1 MNIKLIAKTNC
12 EFDALH
18 VAEVAGV
25 CYNRKD
31 KSDKTCDEILEQLK
45 SFWLK
50 KHYSPFEFIDYD
62 FEITDISIVA
72 LKQITRHWN
81 SNMMVKSGRYC
92 KEKNISFY
100 FPESIINSKSIND
113 EYMAM
118 LTDISKFYDKMIKL
132 GINTEDARY
141 ILPQALITEM
151 RFKISLRDFLCSFYP
166 QRHSKKAQKEIR
178 DIATDMMDAIRS
190 DCSATMLSF
199 LDWYMEEG
207 IKSVER

>member
-1 MNIKLIAKTNC
+1 MNVKLISKTNC

-18 VAEVAGV
+18 IAEVAGI
-25 CYNRKD
+25 CYDRKN
-31 KSDKTCDEILEQLK
+31 KSNKTKDELLEQLK

-62 FEITDISIVA
+62 FEITGLSIVA

-92 KEKNISFY
+92 KEKEPAFHI
-100 FPESIINSKSIND
+100 PESIINSTNINN
-113 EYMAM
+113 EFMSM
-118 LTDISKFYDKMIKL
+118 LSEITELYHKMIKL

-141 ILPQALITEM
+141 ILPQGLLTDM

-166 QRHSKKAQKEIR
+166 QRHSNKAQKEIR
-178 DIATDMMDAIRS
+178 DIASDMMQLIIYQGSSTMINFLTWYRS
-190 DCSATMLSF
+190 
-199 LDWYMEEG
+199 EG